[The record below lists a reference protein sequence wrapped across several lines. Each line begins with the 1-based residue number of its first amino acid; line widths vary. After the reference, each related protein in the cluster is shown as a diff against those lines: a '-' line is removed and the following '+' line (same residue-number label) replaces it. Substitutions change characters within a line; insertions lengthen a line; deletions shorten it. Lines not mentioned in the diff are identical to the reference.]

1 MLHEFKNIIFIA
13 EMVMSSES
21 KKDLNEMSGLS
32 CAIAVV
38 AKWQLCMTSSAT
50 QKKHLIDVYNSIIA
64 YTFVQ
69 SETDVAPALVLLLKE

>member
-1 MLHEFKNIIFIA
+1 MNSKALFQLLKR
-13 EMVMSSES
+13 VMSSEFG
-21 KKDLNEMSGLS
+21 KDLNEMSGLS
-32 CAIAVV
+32 CTIAEV

-69 SETDVAPALVLLLKE
+69 SVTEVAPALALF